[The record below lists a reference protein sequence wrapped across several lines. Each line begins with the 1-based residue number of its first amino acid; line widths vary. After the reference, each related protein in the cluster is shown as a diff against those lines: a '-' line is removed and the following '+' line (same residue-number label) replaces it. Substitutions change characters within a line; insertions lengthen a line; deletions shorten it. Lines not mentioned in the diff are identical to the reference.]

1 MKKLKYMT
9 KTVTYMAAYG
19 GSKKRAKKIAKAAN
33 PRMPARKV
41 AKIVN
46 LVFGDWSIK

>member
-1 MKKLKYMT
+1 MKKLKYMS
-9 KTVTYMAAYG
+9 KTILYMAAYG
-19 GSKKRAKKIAKAAN
+19 GSKKRAKKIAKVAN

-46 LVFGDWSIK
+46 LIFGKLEY